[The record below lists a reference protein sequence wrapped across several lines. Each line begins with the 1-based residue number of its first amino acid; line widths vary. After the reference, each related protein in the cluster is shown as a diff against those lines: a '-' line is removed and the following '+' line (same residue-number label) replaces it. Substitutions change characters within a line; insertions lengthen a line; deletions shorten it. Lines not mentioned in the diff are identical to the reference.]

1 MKKKKENIKETKEI
15 KETKK
20 ITIEDLKLGKVFK
33 EAYKSVEDIFAS
45 EDKGWIN
52 MSKLIQ
58 KGEYTE
64 EQKKS
69 IIKRSRYYAQIDPM
83 ATQALRLW
91 SDYTLGTGI
100 IRKVDDKHENVKKI
114 LDDFWDARI
123 NKPVLSCKGQRKNSY
138 KLLTDGN
145 VYFALFLGAEGKV
158 TVRRIDPLEITDVIT
173 NPDDKEDIR
182 YYKREWTN
190 TQGKSVKAY
199 YRSWQN
205 IKDEGVLD
213 SKGKLI
219 KMTEEALIYHMERE
233 PNGLPLLLPAM
244 DWIKLYRQF
253 LAARVAVILAL
264 ARFAWKTKVPSGAVS
279 KIKTKTD
286 QTKPDAGS
294 WLIENMGSDT
304 QPIKTDTGASG
315 AYQDGRMLKLMI
327 CAAVGITEQYFGDI
341 SIGSLATAQTVELPM
356 VKMFNSYQTLWLEAY
371 EDISNMVLEYNNIPE
386 EERVFDFDLPAI
398 TPEESS
404 AVAKNIAALIPQIPR
419 LADSD
424 DVLQQALMSMGIKD
438 VEQALKNITDNKE
451 SLTTSMLIRTL
462 RNFKEEIEEK
472 KE

>member
-1 MKKKKENIKETKEI
+1 MKKKKENIKEIKEI
-15 KETKK
+15 KE
-20 ITIEDLKLGKVFK
+20 ITIEDVKLGKVFK
-33 EAYKSVEDIFAS
+33 EAYKSVEDVFAS
-45 EDKGWIN
+45 EDKGWVN
-52 MSKLIQ
+52 LTKLSQ
-58 KGEYTE
+58 KDEFSMD
-64 EQKKS
+64 QKRS

-100 IRKVDDKHENVKKI
+100 IRKAEDEKVKKI

-173 NPDDKEDIR
+173 NPDDKEDVR
-182 YYKREWTN
+182 YYKREWIN

-219 KMTEEALIYHMERE
+219 KKTEEALIYHMERE

-371 EDISNMVLEYNNIPE
+371 EDISNMVLEYNHIDE
-386 EERVFDFDLPAI
+386 EDRVFDFDLPAI

-404 AVAKNIAALIPQIPR
+404 AIAKNIAALIPQIPR

>member
-15 KETKK
+15 
-20 ITIEDLKLGKVFK
+20 TIEDVKLGKVFK
-33 EAYKSVEDIFAS
+33 EAYKSVEDVFAS

-145 VYFALFLGAEGKV
+145 VYFALFLGSEGKV

-182 YYKREWTN
+182 FYKREWTN

-219 KMTEEALIYHMERE
+219 TKTEEALIYHMERE
-233 PNGLPLLLPAM
+233 PNGLNGLPLLLPAM

-304 QPIKTDTGASG
+304 QPINTDTGASG

-371 EDISNMVLEYNNIPE
+371 EDISNMVLEYNHIDE
-386 EERVFDFDLPAI
+386 KDRVFDFDLPAI

-404 AVAKNIAALIPQIPR
+404 AIAKNIAALIPQIPR

-451 SLTTSMLIRTL
+451 SMTTSMLIRTL
-462 RNFKEEIEEK
+462 KNLEEK
-472 KE
+472 IKENRK

>member
-1 MKKKKENIKETKEI
+1 MKKKKENIKETK
-15 KETKK
+15 K
-20 ITIEDLKLGKVFK
+20 ITIEDVKLGKVFK
-33 EAYKSVEDIFAS
+33 EAYKSVEDVFAS

-100 IRKVDDKHENVKKI
+100 IRKAEDKKVKKI

-158 TVRRIDPLEITDVIT
+158 TVRRIDTLEITDVIT

-213 SKGKLI
+213 SSGKLI
-219 KMTEEALIYHMERE
+219 TKTEEALIYHMERE

-279 KIKTKTD
+279 KVKAKTD

-371 EDISNMVLEYNNIPE
+371 EDISNMVLEYNHIDE
-386 EERVFDFDLPAI
+386 KDRVFDFDLPAI

-404 AVAKNIAALIPQIPR
+404 AIAKNIAALIPQIPR

-451 SLTTSMLIRTL
+451 SMTTSMLIRTL
-462 RNFKEEIEEK
+462 KNLEEK
-472 KE
+472 IKENRK

>member
-1 MKKKKENIKETKEI
+1 MKKKKENIKETKE
-15 KETKK
+15 T
-20 ITIEDLKLGKVFK
+20 TIEDLKLGEVFK
-33 EAYKSVEDIFAS
+33 EAYKSVEDVFAS

-64 EQKKS
+64 DQKKS

-100 IRKVDDKHENVKKI
+100 IRKAEDEKVKKI

-145 VYFALFLGAEGKV
+145 VYFALFLGSEGKV

-219 KMTEEALIYHMERE
+219 TKTEEALIYHMERE

-371 EDISNMVLEYNNIPE
+371 EDISNMVLEYNEVPE

-419 LADSD
+419 LVDSD

-451 SLTTSMLIRTL
+451 SLTTSMLIKTL
-462 RNFKEEIEEK
+462 RNLKEN